1 MFALLIIPTRNS
13 FVEILEDEMSMA
25 QKLTVVVATF
35 HDFESWAE
43 TQDWSAL
50 HV

>member
-1 MFALLIIPTRNS
+1 
-13 FVEILEDEMSMA
+13 MA
-25 QKLTVVVATF
+25 QNLTVVVATF
-35 HDFESWAE
+35 HEFEPRAK

>member
-1 MFALLIIPTRNS
+1 
-13 FVEILEDEMSMA
+13 MA
-25 QKLTVVVATF
+25 QNLTVVVATF
-35 HDFESWAE
+35 LEFESWAK

>member
-1 MFALLIIPTRNS
+1 MN
-13 FVEILEDEMSMA
+13 MA
-25 QKLTVVVATF
+25 QNLTVAVATCQQ
-35 HDFESWAE
+35 FESWAK

>member
-1 MFALLIIPTRNS
+1 
-13 FVEILEDEMSMA
+13 MA
-25 QKLTVVVATF
+25 QNLTGVVATF
-35 HDFESWAE
+35 HEFVPWAR